1 MPVTLRRRSTVVGT
15 LAAMTFLV
23 SPDCSA
29 LLLSRVAVPLEVTLR
44 LVLPGS
50 LVATGTTTN
59 RISTPSMIRTT
70 PTDPRTMDE
79 RRTGISASSDSEH
92 TLCRTADRQ
101 ESSVRGNSEA
111 LTGDFEALGP
121 TVRG

>member
-1 MPVTLRRRSTVVGT
+1 
-15 LAAMTFLV
+15 
-23 SPDCSA
+23 
-29 LLLSRVAVPLEVTLR
+29 
-44 LVLPGS
+44 
-50 LVATGTTTN
+50 
-59 RISTPSMIRTT
+59 MIRTT

-121 TVRG
+121 TVRGLGRGCRPCEPQHRQAPYLQRRAFGEGMADRLHRRASGGLIISKIDQQDFGRTKTRVPLSLS